1 MTCVV
6 TGASGFI
13 GKATSEELIRRGWR
27 VVGLDVA
34 SSPEE
39 CILKYDF
46 EELFKDKNIKAVIHL
61 AGIHGGALF
70 TEAEE
75 AVQVNTVGATRILK
89 AINVENVR
97 RTRDGEA
104 PIKYV
109 TTTSLPGWNT
119 VFQISMQAAEKL
131 ALAWDEH
138 RQVKSTIVRVYTCYG
153 PNQKLGEGPRAAIV
167 PTFSV
172 NGWSNDP
179 IQVWDDGS
187 AVVDLVHVY
196 DVARILVDSISLPGG
211 EIIDAGTGTATS
223 VSELAERIAR
233 HTDSVVH
240 YIPMRKAGFNRNDPP
255 VAKGEG
261 WEHLQGGPPKFSWDD
276 LYDVV
281 DWYKS

>member
-1 MTCVV
+1 MREDVTCVV

-27 VVGLDVA
+27 AVGLDVA

-97 RTRDGEA
+97 RTRDGAA

-109 TTTSLPGWNT
+109 TTTSL
-119 VFQISMQAAEKL
+119 
-131 ALAWDEH
+131 
-138 RQVKSTIVRVYTCYG
+138 
-153 PNQKLGEGPRAAIV
+153 
-167 PTFSV
+167 
-172 NGWSNDP
+172 
-179 IQVWDDGS
+179 
-187 AVVDLVHVY
+187 
-196 DVARILVDSISLPGG
+196 
-211 EIIDAGTGTATS
+211 
-223 VSELAERIAR
+223 
-233 HTDSVVH
+233 
-240 YIPMRKAGFNRNDPP
+240 
-255 VAKGEG
+255 
-261 WEHLQGGPPKFSWDD
+261 
-276 LYDVV
+276 
-281 DWYKS
+281 